1 MKIDLSTIKNDLLTS
16 GMKLASAIESKGYE
30 AYLVGGCVRD
40 MVRWSLGQS
49 GFPDIHDIDISTN
62 MPIEELQ
69 KTFKTAS
76 NNGEAHGTILVFQD
90 GEPFEVTQF
99 RTDGAYTDGRHPDS
113 ITFAK
118 TFKED
123 CLRRDFT
130 INAMGLSGKGEVIDY
145 YGGIADVENGIIRAV
160 GKAEDRF
167 AEDYLRIFRG
177 VRFMVN
183 FDYSLADSTYEA
195 MKTTASTYTYKL
207 DSLSYPRI
215 RGEISKVKNP
225 SKNLA
230 KFFFTLNHTGVL
242 NWLTTFRNVDVPA
255 MIKRLE
261 SVKHLNEDN
270 IFAVIA
276 FGEEPEMLERLSA
289 TREDSRLLKWY
300 NYMLKKLKE
309 TNENISWDSIV
320 KFVEGDYKT
329 LLEMT
334 KIIPAWYHRIP
345 IALKLKE
352 DKPDLHAIVE
362 RVQNEFGIKPSAK
375 FGLAVDALL
384 EQEYEA
390 KATKIQ

>member
-1 MKIDLSTIKNDLLTS
+1 MTS
-16 GMKLASAIESKGYE
+16 SHHA
-30 AYLVGGCVRD
+30 
-40 MVRWSLGQS
+40 
-49 GFPDIHDIDISTN
+49 P
-62 MPIEELQ
+62 
-69 KTFKTAS
+69 
-76 NNGEAHGTILVFQD
+76 
-90 GEPFEVTQF
+90 
-99 RTDGAYTDGRHPDS
+99 
-113 ITFAK
+113 
-118 TFKED
+118 
-123 CLRRDFT
+123 
-130 INAMGLSGKGEVIDY
+130 
-145 YGGIADVENGIIRAV
+145 
-160 GKAEDRF
+160 KAEDRF

-300 NYMLKKLKE
+300 NHMLKKLKE
-309 TNENISWDSIV
+309 SNENISWDSII
-320 KFVEGDYKT
+320 KFVEG
-329 LLEMT
+329 
-334 KIIPAWYHRIP
+334 A
-345 IALKLKE
+345 
-352 DKPDLHAIVE
+352 
-362 RVQNEFGIKPSAK
+362 
-375 FGLAVDALL
+375 
-384 EQEYEA
+384 
-390 KATKIQ
+390 

>member
-16 GMKLASAIESKGYE
+16 GMKLASAIESMGYE

-145 YGGIADVENGIIRAV
+145 YGGIADVENGIILYKIH
-160 GKAEDRF
+160 GF
-167 AEDYLRIFRG
+167 YLREQLQS
-177 VRFMVN
+177 V
-183 FDYSLADSTYEA
+183 
-195 MKTTASTYTYKL
+195 YK
-207 DSLSYPRI
+207 RI
-215 RGEISKVKNP
+215 RI
-225 SKNLA
+225 
-230 KFFFTLNHTGVL
+230 
-242 NWLTTFRNVDVPA
+242 
-255 MIKRLE
+255 RL
-261 SVKHLNEDN
+261 
-270 IFAVIA
+270 
-276 FGEEPEMLERLSA
+276 
-289 TREDSRLLKWY
+289 
-300 NYMLKKLKE
+300 
-309 TNENISWDSIV
+309 
-320 KFVEGDYKT
+320 
-329 LLEMT
+329 
-334 KIIPAWYHRIP
+334 
-345 IALKLKE
+345 
-352 DKPDLHAIVE
+352 
-362 RVQNEFGIKPSAK
+362 Q
-375 FGLAVDALL
+375 
-384 EQEYEA
+384 
-390 KATKIQ
+390 